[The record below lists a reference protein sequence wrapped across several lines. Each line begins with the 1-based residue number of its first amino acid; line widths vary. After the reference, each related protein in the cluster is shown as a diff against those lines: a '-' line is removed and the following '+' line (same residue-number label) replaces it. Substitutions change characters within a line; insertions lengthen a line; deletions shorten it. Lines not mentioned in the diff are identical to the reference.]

1 MNQSTF
7 GQVENLPAAMPGALN
22 SAPCMS
28 SPLPGCAGPGCCV
41 CSDGSR
47 QKRGLGR
54 KSGRWQLK
62 LDQSRRPHLHTTS
75 TDRSWV
81 FFHFFLFWVAMFK
94 ECPLTEDFEVFD
106 SKNPQLFAVS
116 PISLCPWARR
126 DRSRPKLKY
135 L

>member
-1 MNQSTF
+1 MVNQSTF
-7 GQVENLPAAMPGALN
+7 GQVENLPAAMSGALN
-22 SAPCMS
+22 SAPCMA

-81 FFHFFLFWVAMFK
+81 FFQLCFGWLCLKSAPLQRTLRFLILKIHNF
-94 ECPLTEDFEVFD
+94 L
-106 SKNPQLFAVS
+106 LFPPSHSAHGHEGID
-116 PISLCPWARR
+116 PDLN
-126 DRSRPKLKY
+126 
-135 L
+135 